1 MSTTAPTFRNGV
13 LSIFQSA
20 IDDFARARQGDGA
33 ARPGLESAL
42 VRAGAAVAATR
53 VPAPKSSTLALDESV
68 SDKVRTCAEH
78 GLRFLEAVARGD
90 QAAADQAQQDL
101 KFSECDAQWIS
112 TLDAYVK
119 YFGPTGGLRPIPY
132 VRAGTIGN
140 QVIDMKPGARV
151 ALIGDWGT
159 GSASAVKL
167 LQAVKQQN
175 PDIVIHLGDIYYSGT
190 DTECDTYFLQIVND
204 VLDRGRTR
212 IPVFTLAG
220 NHDMYSGGSGYY
232 PLLAKLNDP
241 PQRQAASFFCLRAS
255 DASWQFLGMDTG
267 LHDHDPFHVSDVLT
281 FLEKDE
287 EDWHDA
293 RIGEFSGGTI
303 LLSHHQ
309 LFSAFSQIGP
319 KDAKG
324 SSSPCN
330 PLLLASFNR
339 FRATAAGRLAAWF
352 WGHEHN
358 LCIYEPYANLDFGRC
373 IGHGAIPVF
382 TSDNPY
388 KAIPNMDDPPK
399 LVAGTE
405 LKFAGDTYAHGY
417 AMIALDGAKAAIHY
431 FQETDYTQPMWSET
445 IPAPVAAPA
454 PGA

>member
-1 MSTTAPTFRNGV
+1 MPNTAPTFRNGV
-13 LSIFQSA
+13 LSIYQSA
-20 IDDFARARQGDGA
+20 IDDFARARQAADA
-33 ARPGLESAL
+33 ARPGLDSVL

-53 VPAPKSSTLALDESV
+53 VPDPKSSTLALNASV
-68 SDKVRTCAEH
+68 PDKVRTCAEH
-78 GLRFLEAVARGD
+78 GLRFLEAAARGD
-90 QAAADQAQQDL
+90 QAAAERAQQDL
-101 KFSECDAQWIS
+101 KFSECDAQWIE
-112 TLDAYVK
+112 TLNAYVQ

-132 VRAGTIGN
+132 VRAGTIGDH
-140 QVIDMKPGARV
+140 VIDMKPGARV

-167 LQAVKQQN
+167 LTAVKQQN

-204 VLDRGRTR
+204 VLDRGRSK

-220 NHDMYSGGSGYY
+220 NHDMYSGGSGFY
-232 PLLAKLNDP
+232 PLLGKLNDT
-241 PQRQAASFFCLRAS
+241 PQRQPASFFCLRAT

-281 FLEKDE
+281 YLEKDE

-293 RIGEFSGGTI
+293 RIGEFAGRTI

-324 SSSPCN
+324 NSNPCN

-339 FRATAAGRLAAWF
+339 FRSTAGGRLAAWF

-358 LCIYEPYANLDFGRC
+358 QCIYKPYAGLDYGRC

-382 TSDNPY
+382 ASDNPY
-388 KAIPNMDDPPK
+388 RAIANMADPPQ
-399 LVAGTE
+399 LVPKTQLACP
-405 LKFAGDTYAHGY
+405 GDVYAHGY
-417 AMIALDGAKAAIHY
+417 AMIALDAGAAAVHY
-431 FQETDYTQPMWSET
+431 FQDTDYTQPMWSET
-445 IPAPVAAPA
+445 IPAKPAAPA
-454 PGA
+454 RTA